1 MNTNYIELP
10 ENVMNEIKS
19 CWYSREHSIAD
30 NAQEAKAMFDE
41 FTGYGLKL
49 YWLKSGMKLN
59 PANTAVFQWIT
70 DNFVPKNIQNKYSN
84 IGFDEPMFKNE
95 DYTKLQ
101 KITLD
106 SLWSNYLQH
115 PDNDIVQKP
124 VKKSTL
130 KSLFKK

>member
-1 MNTNYIELP
+1 MNANYIELP

-19 CWYSREHSIAD
+19 CWYSRERRIAD
-30 NAQEAKAMFDE
+30 NTQEAKAMFEE

-70 DNFVPKNIQNKYSN
+70 DNFVPKNIQEKYPSTS
-84 IGFDEPMFKNE
+84 FDEPMFKNE
-95 DYTKLQ
+95 DYTKLR
-101 KITLD
+101 KVTLD
-106 SLWSNYLQH
+106 SLWASYLQN
-115 PDNDIVQKP
+115 PNNDIIAEP